1 MKKYGILVGILL
13 VFALVMPTAAIGLPT
28 FDSNWSGDQVYDND
42 ITNWQAVRT
51 GTGDLAHVVAQ
62 NATGQILIYGKETS
76 PGVLSIPVEIADR
89 SSEPGTTLGY
99 GPAMA
104 VNATDVVYVSYFIN
118 TTAGLEVGLASNE
131 GGSWTNETVAAFSGV
146 AYVDGYRTAI
156 TLDGLDVHIICT
168 NPVTDALVAIAYN
181 ETASS
186 WENNTIAN
194 DAGPVSSV
202 ASSAGG
208 LWVSYDERVGD
219 NLMLVRYEAP
229 VWYVPSPIYDGN
241 DVDGGI
247 GTQNAI
253 AIGSD
258 GYPRVLFTTK
268 ISEDGGDRLYLM
280 EETSSGWGPATL
292 LDERETDVTYFTG
305 VDLAMDGN
313 TVHGVYAV
321 SMMTSTDSTLRYL
334 TDNSGA
340 PETSLIANASDAAYL
355 FAYPAIS
362 YTGAVPLIGTGYG
375 NFVGYIIRPVF
386 NPAFTTDPSS
396 GVAPLTVTVT
406 VYSIINPSSV
416 MWDFDN
422 GNTGTGMTDSTV
434 YSSPGTYTIT
444 MTATYGV
451 TEVITQKTVT
461 ATGDTGSSDRPEAE
475 IQRASSTESAAA
487 GNATRASFNLSSDP
501 VKNIEILG
509 YVVPEDTTASVLTLK
524 GPPDDTVPP
533 GQVWRYLEMSLT
545 GITKK
550 DVLGAYVSFRIPEQ
564 VISSY
569 GYSLEDVTLV
579 HLTDNGWERLPTVF
593 EKKEGAYVYY
603 RAYTPG
609 FSYFAIIF
617 DEKASI
623 RDLPELEQVIEENT
637 SSADEH
643 TPTPAPEET
652 PAGANAT
659 AEPTATG
666 NLTETATPTKTPIPS
681 VTVPLPE
688 VTPTQE
694 SPAPLAGL
702 LAGVAACAAW
712 CVRRRE

>member
-1 MKKYGILVGILL
+1 MMMKKYGILVGVLL
-13 VFALVMPTAAIGLPT
+13 LFVLVIPAAAIGLPV
-28 FDSNWSGDQVYDND
+28 FNSSWSGDQVYDND

-51 GTGDLAHVVAQ
+51 GTGGLAHVVAQ

-76 PGVLSIPVEIADR
+76 PGVLPIPVEIADR

-131 GGSWTNETVAAFSGV
+131 GGSWTNETVAAFPGV
-146 AYVDGYRTAI
+146 AYADTYRTAI

-168 NPVTDALVAIAYN
+168 NPDTDALVAIAYN

-186 WENNTIAN
+186 WENKTIAN
-194 DAGPVSSV
+194 SAGPVSSV
-202 ASSAGG
+202 ASSADG
-208 LWVSYDERVGD
+208 LYVSYDDRVGD
-219 NLMLVRYEAP
+219 KLMLVRYEAP

-258 GYPRVLFTTK
+258 GYPRVLFTTQRFE
-268 ISEDGGDRLYLM
+268 SFGDRLYLM
-280 EETSSGWGPATL
+280 KETGSGWGPATL
-292 LDERETDVTYFTG
+292 LDERGTDVTYFTG
-305 VDLAMDGN
+305 VDLTMDGN

-321 SMMTSTDSTLRYL
+321 SMVTSTDSTLRYL
-334 TDNSGA
+334 TDSSGT
-340 PETSLIANASDAAYL
+340 PETSLIANASDDAYL

-375 NFVGYIIRPVF
+375 DFVGYILRPVF
-386 NPAFTTDPSS
+386 NPSFTAEPTS
-396 GVAPLTVTVT
+396 GVAPLSVTVT
-406 VYSIINPSSV
+406 ANSIVTPTSV
-416 MWDFDN
+416 AWDFGN
-422 GNTGTGMTDSTV
+422 GDTGTCLTNSTV
-434 YSSPGTYTIT
+434 YTSPGTYTIT
-444 MTATYGV
+444 MTAIYGV
-451 TEVITQKTVT
+451 TEVIKEKTVT
-461 ATGDTGSSDRPEAE
+461 VTGAPSGDGSDLPEPE
-475 IQRASSTESAAA
+475 IQRASSMEPAAA
-487 GNATRASFNLSSDP
+487 GNATRASFNFTSDP

-509 YVVPEDTTASVLTLK
+509 YVVPGDTTASVLALN

-533 GQVWRYLEMSLT
+533 GQVWRYLEMSLA
-545 GITKK
+545 GIEKK
-550 DVLGAYVSFRIPEQ
+550 DVMGAYVSFRIPAQ

-569 GYSLEDVTLV
+569 GYTTEDVALV
-579 HLTDNGWERLPTVF
+579 HLTDDGWERLPTVI

-637 SSADEH
+637 SGSESS
-643 TPTPAPEET
+643 TPTPEET
-652 PAGANAT
+652 PATTPTVTSNQ
-659 AEPTATG
+659 TATI
-666 NLTETATPTKTPIPS
+666 EPTKTPIPS
-681 VTVPLPE
+681 VTVPVPE
-688 VTPTQE
+688 PTTTQE

-702 LAGVAACAAW
+702 LAGLGSCAAW
-712 CVRRRE
+712 CAWRRE